1 MAELKYDISPSN
13 APRFAAD
20 IVQTTK
26 RLDVIVLDYSIAS
39 LEKVD
44 EILGRFHEEKVTV
57 ESIAGTA
64 FRIRMLRRRGLCS

>member
-26 RLDVIVLDYSIAS
+26 RLDGIVLDYSIAS

-44 EILGRFHEEKVTV
+44 DH
-57 ESIAGTA
+57 
-64 FRIRMLRRRGLCS
+64 FRIVPRETFNPSMRVTLARAGELG